1 VNNIP
6 TASLLDREAVLQWL
20 KANVPKPRISHILRV
35 ETYAIELARQ
45 HRLDIDATAKAAFL
59 HDLAKYFSPERLL
72 TMAQQEG
79 LPIDSVEER
88 DPRLLH
94 AEVSAIVARDEFKIQ
109 DTEILDAIRN
119 HTLGRSPMS
128 PISCVVFLA
137 DSLEPGRG
145 DHANLNRIRKVSK
158 SNLYEA
164 VGLTCDRTLHQLID
178 CQMPIHPRVIL
189 TRNWAIE
196 AAKDLALR

>member
-6 TASLLDREAVLQWL
+6 TASLLDREAVFQWL
-20 KANVPKPRISHILRV
+20 KSNVPKSRINHILRV
-35 ETYAIELARQ
+35 EAYAIELAHQ
-45 HRLDIDATAKAAFL
+45 HQLDIDSTAKAAFL

-72 TMAQQEG
+72 TMTQREG
-79 LPIDSVEER
+79 IPIDPVEAR

-119 HTLGRSPMS
+119 HTLGRSSMS
-128 PISCVVFLA
+128 PMSCVVFLA

-145 DHANLNRIRKVSK
+145 DHADLNRIRKVSQ
-158 SNLYEA
+158 SNLYAA
-164 VGLTCDRTLHQLID
+164 VGLTCDRTLHHLID
-178 CQMPIHPRVIL
+178 RQRPIHPRVIL

-196 AAKDLALR
+196 AATDLALR